1 MIQMLNYLLNKDFKG
16 VIISMNPWRKGEYAF
31 WHRTRSYKT
40 ESNGKFRTVDLI
52 SEIIISLSGLH
63 KGMERTKERLKT
75 DWDKLSNLKN
85 REQSRLEKKRTKMQ
99 APVGQYEEVWPVK
112 MESQKVRTKTETKNT
127 LKNNSQTQI
136 WQKAKI
142 YKIKFSGE

>member
-1 MIQMLNYLLNKDFKG
+1 MT
-16 VIISMNPWRKGEYAF
+16 E
-31 WHRTRSYKT
+31 YKT

-52 SEIIISLSGLH
+52 SEIIISLIGLC

-85 REQSRLEKKRTKMQ
+85 REQSRLEKKKNQNAGTS
-99 APVGQYEEVWPVK
+99 GTVWRGLTCENEIP
-112 MESQKVRTKTETKNT
+112 EGRTKTETKK
-127 LKNNSQTQI
+127 LWRNNSQTQI

-142 YKIKFSGE
+142 YKIKFSREWAG

>member
-1 MIQMLNYLLNKDFKG
+1 MCILT
-16 VIISMNPWRKGEYAF
+16 E
-31 WHRTRSYKT
+31 YKT

-52 SEIIISLSGLH
+52 SEIIISLIGLC

-85 REQSRLEKKRTKMQ
+85 REQSPLEKKRTKMQ

-112 MESQKVRTKTETKNT
+112 MKSQKVGQRLRQKNFEEIIAKPKFGKRQKFTKSSSVENKQDKHKVMLRHIITE
-127 LKNNSQTQI
+127 LLQI
-136 WQKAKI
+136 KGKE
-142 YKIKFSGE
+142 KVL